1 MISWGI
7 FDNFKDNLIVINTS
21 RGEVV
26 NEDYIVNLVSNY
38 KIFYGSDVLSDEQ
51 NLSILKKS
59 KLFNMIDDFENLVI
73 TPHVA
78 GATKES
84 QQKALE
90 SILKICIK

>member
-1 MISWGI
+1 
-7 FDNFKDNLIVINTS
+7 
-21 RGEVV
+21 
-26 NEDYIVNLVSNY
+26 
-38 KIFYGSDVLSDEQ
+38 
-51 NLSILKKS
+51 
-59 KLFNMIDDFENLVI
+59 MIDDFENLVI